1 MNSSAAMGKLSYQT
15 AIPPM
20 SGVAANSFF
29 SVYFF
34 LGKNLLGL
42 LIASSFFVLHVL
54 RLALI
59 SFFNNRM
66 VRRLLALGAFKAG
79 SKVWD

>member
-20 SGVAANSFF
+20 SGVAASSFF

-34 LGKNLLGL
+34 SWKEF
-42 LIASSFFVLHVL
+42 AWVADCKFVL
-54 RLALI
+54 RLALVCREAEWVGLN
-59 SFFNNRM
+59 SHHVLELQENETA
-66 VRRLLALGAFKAG
+66 V
-79 SKVWD
+79 

>member
-20 SGVAANSFF
+20 SGVAANLFF

-34 LGKNLLGL
+34 SWKEF
-42 LIASSFFVLHVL
+42 AWVAYFQFVF
-54 RLALI
+54 RLAL
-59 SFFNNRM
+59 
-66 VRRLLALGAFKAG
+66 VYGEAEWVALNSHHVLKHQENETA
-79 SKVWD
+79 V